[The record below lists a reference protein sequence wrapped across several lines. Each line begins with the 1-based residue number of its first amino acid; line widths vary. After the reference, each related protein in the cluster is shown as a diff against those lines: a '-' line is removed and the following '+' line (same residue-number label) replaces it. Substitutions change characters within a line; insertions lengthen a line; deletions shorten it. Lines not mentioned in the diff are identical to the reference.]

1 MGQELAVPIQ
11 PLKGEIRPGQCGAV
25 GRLLKGE
32 ERAANLMWPQK
43 EGHLLVVCP
52 VSRNNMAV
60 TRYCSYSKGRLPMGY
75 LVYVG
80 ISM

>member
-1 MGQELAVPIQ
+1 MGQEFAVPIQ

-25 GRLLKGE
+25 GRLLKGK
-32 ERAANLMWPQK
+32 ERATSLMWLQK

-52 VSRNNMAV
+52 VSRNNVAV
-60 TRYCSYSKGRLPMGY
+60 TRYCSYSTGRLPMGC
-75 LVYVG
+75 LVYAG